1 MQDPT
6 VAELLELILMSES
19 SIDIQAQFWI
29 TVTFATIVASYAA
42 RESLSNKLRA
52 LVSTLYLIA
61 TVVFASRWYYE
72 VLDILIYEEMLRELG
87 YENNTPILTGISRI
101 ALMLVGTVSTIYF
114 IYFGKR
120 ESDDT

>member
-101 ALMLVGTVSTIYF
+101 ALMLVGTVSTICF